1 MIRINLLPH
10 RAEKRRARRTQFFTL
25 GAGALILGG
34 LVVFLVHGI
43 IAGYTS
49 AQERENEFLKK
60 EIAALDTQIDEIKRL
75 KEQTEALLSRKQVIE
90 SLQANR
96 AEAVHLFNE
105 LAKQVPE
112 GVYIKSIKQT
122 GQKITLTG
130 YAQSNARVSALMRN
144 LGDSPFLEQPG
155 LVEIKAAT
163 ANNRKVSEFNLNVAI
178 TRTKTDDKQAPPKG
192 NTAAAGAKTADQTPS
207 QPSAGAAKS

>member
-10 RAEKRRARRTQFFTL
+10 RAEKRRARRTQFYTL
-25 GAGALILGG
+25 GAGAIILGG
-34 LVVFLVHGI
+34 LVVVLVHGI
-43 IAGYTS
+43 IAGYIS
-49 AQERENEFLKK
+49 AQEGKNDFLKT
-60 EIAALDTQIDEIKRL
+60 EIAALDKEIDEIKRL

-122 GQKITLTG
+122 GQNITLTG

-144 LGDSPFLEQPG
+144 LGDSPFLEQPV

-163 ANNRKVSEFNLNVAI
+163 ANTRKVSEFNLNVAI
-178 TRTKTDDKQAPPKG
+178 TRATTDDQPAGKRGGVAAPGSKP
-192 NTAAAGAKTADQTPS
+192 AARASS

>member
-10 RAEKRRARRTQFFTL
+10 RAEKRRARRTQFYTL
-25 GAGALILGG
+25 AAGALVLGG
-34 LVVFLVHGI
+34 LAVFLVHGI
-43 IAGYTS
+43 IAGYIS

-60 EIAALDTQIDEIKRL
+60 EIASLDKEIDEIKRL

-112 GVYIKSIKQT
+112 GVYIKSIKQA

-144 LGDSPFLEQPG
+144 LDDSPFLEQPG

-178 TRTKTDDKQAPPKG
+178 TRGKVDDKQA
-192 NTAAAGAKTADQTPS
+192 AAKSGGATGGAKTGSPPAA